1 MEGRFF
7 KAIRLLVVT
16 TIIIIVGVFCIKK
29 VSNSLEQK
37 KYEDTTNDVTF
48 SDLACIQ
55 CRKEKTMSIQLDT
68 TRLAGSIQMS
78 APDLPAPTE
87 QGKALAA
94 LLGGKSVTVTDG
106 SMSDLEALVAKL
118 KSESERTRFLML
130 MTSLASIGRSL
141 DEAQK
146 STLES
151 GLALAEKLSELE
163 GDLKGYTDDEAKTK
177 AEMAILEAKI
187 DQLKKMIEQAV
198 KDGKDHNKMVEEQKL
213 VREELVA
220 KEKTMDDIQGK
231 IAKTK
236 NEIAEVKGKISAIVN
251 SIGENTLKTIASE
264 LTTLTPQ
271 EKAESA
277 AEARK
282 EAEKLA
288 ANDPL
293 NAIRD
298 SLDKIERELTDTIEA
313 NRIATV

>member
-1 MEGRFF
+1 
-7 KAIRLLVVT
+7 
-16 TIIIIVGVFCIKK
+16 
-29 VSNSLEQK
+29 
-37 KYEDTTNDVTF
+37 
-48 SDLACIQ
+48 
-55 CRKEKTMSIQLDT
+55 MSIQLDT
-68 TRLAGSIQMS
+68 SRLAGSIQMS

-94 LLGGKSVTVTDG
+94 LLGGASLTVT
-106 SMSDLEALVAKL
+106 SAEMSDLEALVAKL

-130 MTSLASIGRSL
+130 MTSLTSIGQSL
-141 DEAQK
+141 NAAQK
-146 STLES
+146 SALES
-151 GLALAEKLSELE
+151 GLALAEKLGELE

-198 KDGKDHNKMVEEQKL
+198 KDGKEHNELVAEQKR

-220 KEKTMDDIQGK
+220 KEKTMDDIQGN

-236 NEIAEVKGKISAIVN
+236 NEISDVKGKISAIV
-251 SIGENTLKTIASE
+251 SSVGENTLKTIASE

-277 AEARK
+277 AEERK

>member
-1 MEGRFF
+1 M
-7 KAIRLLVVT
+7 AIELNVNRINAETPSLL
-16 TIIIIVGVFCIKK
+16 G
-29 VSNSLEQK
+29 
-37 KYEDTTNDVTF
+37 DV
-48 SDLACIQ
+48 APG
-55 CRKEKTMSIQLDT
+55 KG
-68 TRLAGSIQMS
+68 AG
-78 APDLPAPTE
+78 T
-87 QGKALAA
+87 GKALAA
-94 LLGGKSVTVTDG
+94 LIGGESVTVTSG
-106 SMSDLEALVAKL
+106 ALTDLESLVARL
-118 KSESERTRFLML
+118 KNESERTRFLMM
-130 MTSLASIGRSL
+130 MTSLSSIGQSL
-141 DEAQK
+141 DAAQK
-146 STLES
+146 SALES
-151 GLALAEKLSELE
+151 GLALAEKLGELE
-163 GDLKGYTDDEAKTK
+163 GDLKGYTDDASKTRG
-177 AEMAILEAKI
+177 EMLILEAKI

-277 AEARK
+277 AEERK

-298 SLDKIERELTDTIEA
+298 SLDKIERELTDTIQQ
-313 NRIATV
+313 NRIETV

>member
-1 MEGRFF
+1 
-7 KAIRLLVVT
+7 
-16 TIIIIVGVFCIKK
+16 
-29 VSNSLEQK
+29 
-37 KYEDTTNDVTF
+37 
-48 SDLACIQ
+48 
-55 CRKEKTMSIQLDT
+55 MSIQLDT

-94 LLGGKSVTVTDG
+94 LLGGKSLTVTDG

-151 GLALAEKLSELE
+151 GLALAEKLGELE

-187 DQLKKMIEQAV
+187 DQLKKLIDQAV
-198 KDGKDHNKMVEEQKL
+198 EDGKEHNELVAEQKR

-251 SIGENTLKTIASE
+251 SISPRTIRSTRYATRSTRSSASSP
-264 LTTLTPQ
+264 TPSRRT
-271 EKAESA
+271 ES
-277 AEARK
+277 R
-282 EAEKLA
+282 
-288 ANDPL
+288 
-293 NAIRD
+293 RCRG
-298 SLDKIERELTDTIEA
+298 S
-313 NRIATV
+313 

>member
-1 MEGRFF
+1 
-7 KAIRLLVVT
+7 
-16 TIIIIVGVFCIKK
+16 
-29 VSNSLEQK
+29 
-37 KYEDTTNDVTF
+37 
-48 SDLACIQ
+48 
-55 CRKEKTMSIQLDT
+55 
-68 TRLAGSIQMS
+68 
-78 APDLPAPTE
+78 
-87 QGKALAA
+87 
-94 LLGGKSVTVTDG
+94 
-106 SMSDLEALVAKL
+106 
-118 KSESERTRFLML
+118 
-130 MTSLASIGRSL
+130 
-141 DEAQK
+141 
-146 STLES
+146 
-151 GLALAEKLSELE
+151 
-163 GDLKGYTDDEAKTK
+163 
-177 AEMAILEAKI
+177 
-187 DQLKKMIEQAV
+187 
-198 KDGKDHNKMVEEQKL
+198 MVEEQKL

-220 KEKTMDDIQGK
+220 KGKTMDDIQGN

>member
-1 MEGRFF
+1 
-7 KAIRLLVVT
+7 
-16 TIIIIVGVFCIKK
+16 
-29 VSNSLEQK
+29 
-37 KYEDTTNDVTF
+37 
-48 SDLACIQ
+48 
-55 CRKEKTMSIQLDT
+55 MSIQLDT

-94 LLGGKSVTVTDG
+94 LLGGASLTVT
-106 SMSDLEALVAKL
+106 SAEMSDLEALVAKL

-163 GDLKGYTDDEAKTK
+163 GDLKGYTDDASKTRG
-177 AEMAILEAKI
+177 EMLILEAKI

-264 LTTLTPQ
+264 LTTLTPP

>member
-1 MEGRFF
+1 
-7 KAIRLLVVT
+7 
-16 TIIIIVGVFCIKK
+16 
-29 VSNSLEQK
+29 
-37 KYEDTTNDVTF
+37 
-48 SDLACIQ
+48 
-55 CRKEKTMSIQLDT
+55 MSIQLDT

-94 LLGGKSVTVTDG
+94 LLGGASLTVT
-106 SMSDLEALVAKL
+106 SAEMSDLEALVAKL

-130 MTSLASIGRSL
+130 MTSLTSIGQSL
-141 DEAQK
+141 DAAQK
-146 STLES
+146 SALES
-151 GLALAEKLSELE
+151 GLALAEKLGELE
-163 GDLKGYTDDEAKTK
+163 GDLKGYTDDATKTRG
-177 AEMAILEAKI
+177 EMLILEAKI

-277 AEARK
+277 AEERK

>member
-1 MEGRFF
+1 
-7 KAIRLLVVT
+7 
-16 TIIIIVGVFCIKK
+16 
-29 VSNSLEQK
+29 
-37 KYEDTTNDVTF
+37 
-48 SDLACIQ
+48 
-55 CRKEKTMSIQLDT
+55 MSIQLDT

-198 KDGKDHNKMVEEQKL
+198 EDGKEHNELVAEQKR

-271 EKAESA
+271 EAESA

-298 SLDKIERELTDTIEA
+298 SLDKIERELTDTIQQ
-313 NRIATV
+313 NRIETV